1 MKKVSD
7 HTTVEALVRSIGS
20 EAQAALR
27 AADLPP
33 EAKKQA
39 LAAVGRKLWQL
50 GFELRDPASG
60 QLADPA
66 RRTYER
72 LASLAA
78 TVDRDLAP
86 AIAEAFREGGDDG
99 TRSQLA
105 AEEQAAIAAGRK
117 RLHGPDGEQRQRLVD
132 RYLKTMDD
140 VGGRKRAVLE
150 PDVPQWALGDL
161 LVGLAALHPDD
172 EVLVAKRE
180 GAAPMWALRRGAVLT
195 LR

>member
-7 HTTVEALVRSIGS
+7 HTTVEALVRTIGQ

-27 AADLPP
+27 AEDLPA
-33 EAKKQA
+33 EAKKAA
-39 LAAVGRKLWQL
+39 LAAVGKKLWQL
-50 GFELRDPASG
+50 GFELRDPAQG

-78 TVDRDLAP
+78 SVDRDLAP
-86 AIAEAFREGGDDG
+86 AIAEAFSTAGDDA
-99 TRSQLA
+99 TRSQLR

-117 RLHGPDGEQRQRLVD
+117 RLYGPDGDQRQRLVD
-132 RYLKTMDD
+132 RYVKSLDPD
-140 VGGRKRAVLE
+140 GGRRRAVLE

-161 LVGLAALHPDD
+161 LVGLAALHPDV
-172 EVLVAKRE
+172 EVLVAKKD
-180 GAAPMWALRRGAVLT
+180 GAAPTWALRRGAVLT